1 MSEVGKDPELRAK
14 MMAQGIIPQ
23 DTSLDKF
30 DAHIR
35 DDMARLAPLLKEIAD
50 KK

>member
-1 MSEVGKDPELRAK
+1 MSEAGKDTELRSR
-14 MMAQGIIPQ
+14 MMTQGIIPQ
-23 DTSLDKF
+23 DTALENF

-35 DDMARLAPLLKEIAD
+35 NDMARLRPLLKEIAD